1 MNDDLRSALHEAVP
15 EPPDPSGWAGA
26 ARDRARRT
34 ARLRASGAGLLAL
47 GLVAA
52 VLWPLLGGQGGRTAV
67 PAGAPAATSSV
78 EPALPV
84 NTDCTDDLTGTK
96 TLAARGNLKV
106 TRVSLCPRSD
116 GPTFTTPIDAVTTDG
131 SALYD
136 QVQALPAERSADP
149 DCDRKYERR
158 YLLVFT
164 LGDGSTQALEAA
176 TPNACGSEDRQT
188 AQRWAQLLKLVTAAW
203 TTQRTATPPAE
214 VARGCLP
221 FDRPGLLVPRTDA
234 LSAATLCQYDSN
246 ERLQAEARATSE
258 ELATLAL
265 DLATNTSR
273 ASNIDSRLDGAV
285 LTVADA
291 AGDPIVFWRVEGD
304 QWFAFMPEG
313 EQLFWQPGPEAEDI
327 LKYHEGL
334 VADPS
339 TPTPTPS
346 TTISGLPEAC
356 RMLTPSSSPATV
368 PGRADRLRLCPTGWS
383 VGKLFAP
390 LDTLDGDRTSEVL
403 RVLSIQPRLTDTQ
416 ACTAEQGPDL
426 LLVAE
431 TDGQA
436 PVVMSLQLYG
446 CRVAGL
452 TDDRRSGATIVY
464 DVFRKQLEAQREA
477 GGSSLSPR
485 DGDVCGTL
493 NDPPTSVMQLAAIKA
508 TTATLC
514 VYRTDTGPARQVPLG
529 DLVERIAF
537 HIDSHNARASSLP
550 CPTLPGGALPL
561 RLALTNEYGDVL
573 QLNRTCGE
581 NWVYG
586 TEQGERMWSPSAE
599 LTKRLNQLAKG

>member
-26 ARDRARRT
+26 ARDRARWT

-106 TRVSLCPRSD
+106 TRMSLCPRSD

-176 TPNACGSEDRQT
+176 TPNACTSEDRQT

-221 FDRPGLLVPRTDA
+221 FDRPGLLVPHTDA

-313 EQLFWQPGPEAEDI
+313 EQLFWQPGPEALDV
-327 LKYHEGL
+327 LKL
-334 VADPS
+334 LTQRLQPFSPS
-339 TPTPTPS
+339 PTATAPPPDPTPDCE
-346 TTISGLPEAC
+346 G
-356 RMLTPSSSPATV
+356 LTPSHPPAEIPIT
-368 PGRADRLRLCPTGWS
+368 ATRLRLCATGES
-383 VGKLFAP
+383 TGQLVVP
-390 LDTLDGDRTSEVL
+390 LDALTGDGVA
-403 RVLSIQPRLTDTQ
+403 RVLNVVRSQPVLPTSR
-416 ACTAEQGPDL
+416 ACRANLGPDF

-436 PVVMSLQLYG
+436 PVVMVLQLYG
-446 CRVAGL
+446 CHVVGLQNQERGGADEAMSVYRAEIANQRNVQTGTSVRTGSLCGPWNSSPVAVMAPAPADLIAG
-452 TDDRRSGATIVY
+452 RFCRYES
-464 DVFRKQLEAQREA
+464 REAQAKETA
-477 GGSSLSPR
+477 LSDDDAR
-485 DGDVCGTL
+485 LVAAD
-493 NDPPTSVMQLAAIKA
+493 LAQHSGK
-508 TTATLC
+508 
-514 VYRTDTGPARQVPLG
+514 PAAV
-529 DLVERIAF
+529 
-537 HIDSHNARASSLP
+537 S
-550 CPTLPGGALPL
+550 CPL
-561 RLALTNEYGDVL
+561 RVQPPPKLVLYNRFGDPLVLTGNCLGRYYFSTGIE
-573 QLNRTCGE
+573 
-581 NWVYG
+581 G
-586 TEQGERMWSPSAE
+586 TDREWTPSPTA
-599 LTKRLNQLAKG
+599 TKRLNALFDR